1 MSEIVYYNSPI
12 GLLQIK
18 NAADAIAEVIFA
30 DNPVSE
36 KLPENDFLQKNKM
49 PAIINQCIGQL
60 DKYFAGELFE
70 FNLKLAPD
78 GTPFQLNVWS
88 ELVKIRYGRT
98 ESYLSLSKHI
108 GNVKAIRAVG
118 TANGRNRIAIIIP
131 CHRVIGSN
139 EDLVGYA
146 GGLWRKQWLLAHES
160 KYANGV
166 QTLF

>member
-1 MSEIVYYNSPI
+1 MSEIVYYNSPL

-18 NAADAIAEVIFA
+18 NADDAIAEVIFA
-30 DNPVSE
+30 DNTVSE
-36 KLPENDFLQKNKM
+36 KHPGNDLFQKNKV
-49 PAIINQCIGQL
+49 PAIIHQCIEQL

-70 FNLKLAPD
+70 FNLKLEPD
-78 GTPFQLNVWS
+78 GTPFQQNVWS
-88 ELVKIRYGRT
+88 ELVKISYGRT
-98 ESYLSLSKHI
+98 ASYLSLSKHI

-139 EDLVGYA
+139 GDLVGYA
-146 GGLWRKQWLLAHES
+146 GGLWRKQWLLAHEA

>member
-1 MSEIVYYNSPI
+1 MSEIVYYNSPL

-18 NAADAIAEVIFA
+18 NAEDAIAEVIFA
-30 DNPVSE
+30 DDTVSE
-36 KLPENDFLQKNKM
+36 KTSVNQNVHKQLPV
-49 PAIINQCIGQL
+49 IINQCIEQL

-78 GTPFQLNVWS
+78 GTPFQQNVWS
-88 ELVKIRYGRT
+88 ELVKISYGRT
-98 ESYLSLSKHI
+98 ASYLSLSKHI

-139 EDLVGYA
+139 GDLVGYA

>member
-30 DNPVSE
+30 DDTVSE
-36 KLPENDFLQKNKM
+36 KTSVNQNVHKQLPV
-49 PAIINQCIGQL
+49 IINQCIEQL

-139 EDLVGYA
+139 GDLVGYA

>member
-30 DNPVSE
+30 DDTVSE

-78 GTPFQLNVWS
+78 
-88 ELVKIRYGRT
+88 
-98 ESYLSLSKHI
+98 
-108 GNVKAIRAVG
+108 
-118 TANGRNRIAIIIP
+118 
-131 CHRVIGSN
+131 
-139 EDLVGYA
+139 
-146 GGLWRKQWLLAHES
+146 
-160 KYANGV
+160 
-166 QTLF
+166 

>member
-1 MSEIVYYNSPI
+1 MSEIVYYNSPL

-18 NAADAIAEVIFA
+18 NAEDAIAEVIFA
-30 DNPVSE
+30 DDTVSE
-36 KLPENDFLQKNKM
+36 KTSVNQNEHKQLPV
-49 PAIINQCIGQL
+49 IINQCIEQL

-139 EDLVGYA
+139 GDLVGYA